1 MSVGIGGI
9 VEARLGLELVS
20 PVEKRDV
27 MEKRNPDP
35 TELVLKKEEREP
47 RRVPRASSAKPKGPQ
62 WCAVGKGTCKSD
74 GYGWGLVGDVLV

>member
-9 VEARLGLELVS
+9 VEPRLELKLFS
-20 PVEKRDV
+20 GEEKREV

-47 RRVPRASSAKPKGPQ
+47 RRVPRASRAKPKGPQ
-62 WCAVGKGTCKSD
+62 
-74 GYGWGLVGDVLV
+74 